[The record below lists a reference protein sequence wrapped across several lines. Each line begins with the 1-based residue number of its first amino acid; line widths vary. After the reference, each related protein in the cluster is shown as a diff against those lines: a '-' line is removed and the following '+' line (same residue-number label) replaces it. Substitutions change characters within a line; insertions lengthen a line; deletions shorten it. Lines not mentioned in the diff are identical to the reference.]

1 MVPRATDEYWQPGFF
16 DGVEDGELLVDAET
30 GFIRHLD
37 VRGDL
42 FSTIVKDLL
51 EIKLDPEL
59 PPELFVYPE
68 GEQ

>member
-1 MVPRATDEYWQPGFF
+1 
-16 DGVEDGELLVDAET
+16 
-30 GFIRHLD
+30 

-51 EIKLDPEL
+51 EIELDPEL